1 MWKLLV
7 FAVIDASGYRI
18 LENGSLRIET
28 VDVKDAGIYVCVAQN
43 SAGTAMSQAKL
54 EVQGY
59 TDIMMMRTRVLLKN
73 DTYALLCCLS
83 FCFLLHC

>member
-1 MWKLLV
+1 MK
-7 FAVIDASGYRI
+7 FGHASGYRI

-59 TDIMMMRTRVLLKN
+59 TGRLDCMNFDTVKN
-73 DTYALLCCLS
+73 DTTSL
-83 FCFLLHC
+83 